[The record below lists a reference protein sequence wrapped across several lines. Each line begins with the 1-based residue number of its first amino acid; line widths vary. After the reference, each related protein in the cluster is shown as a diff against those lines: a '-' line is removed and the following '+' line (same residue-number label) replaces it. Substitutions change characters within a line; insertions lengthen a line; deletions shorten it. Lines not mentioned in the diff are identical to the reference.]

1 MEQYVS
7 LSTNIIPRPPGLSRY
22 ASNAHS
28 REDLEVDL
36 IRDVEQ

>member
-7 LSTNIIPRPPGLSRY
+7 LSVNIIPRPLGLSRH

-28 REDLEVDL
+28 REDLELDS